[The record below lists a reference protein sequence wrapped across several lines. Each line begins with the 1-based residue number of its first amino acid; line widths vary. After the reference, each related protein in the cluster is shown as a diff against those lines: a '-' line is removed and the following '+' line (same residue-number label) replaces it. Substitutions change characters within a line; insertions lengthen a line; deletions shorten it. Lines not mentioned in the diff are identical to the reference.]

1 MQRIVRLLQQSGLN
15 RPAFFSLATRGT
27 QGATGLLTLA
37 FVGRFLTLESQGY
50 YYAILSF
57 VAFVMLGEFGL
68 NYAVMQSASHEA
80 AALVGG
86 DRTGLSDAGV
96 RSRLRALL
104 FGATRFTTYAT
115 SLAVVLV
122 AAIGTRIFLATPTSG
137 LPGNT
142 WVGPWALA
150 ILAVAANQQL
160 APRFALLEG
169 VGGAAAV
176 WRFRLHQ
183 ELLIAATLWTALA
196 SGLGLWS
203 LAVAYTTRFTYSTLW
218 LRTHTAAELL
228 RDLARTRKDA
238 PAPSDY
244 WRAEV
249 WPFQW
254 RIGLSVVAGYFIFQ
268 LLTPI
273 VFALNGARVAGQF
286 GMTMALTNGLLVA
299 TTAWLNS
306 QAPLYGRLIARR
318 EYAELNREFARA
330 VRSSF
335 VVVLAAALAVT
346 GVVMLLADRH
356 HPTGDR
362 VLPPLPF
369 ALLMA
374 STVVNH
380 LTFAL
385 AVYLRAHRKEPLLV
399 PSLVG
404 AVVTALATY
413 ITARSGNLV
422 WVTGS
427 YFALTAFGG
436 VVTLGIFLS
445 RSRRWH
451 AHDAVVPSTDT
462 VTL

>member
-1 MQRIVRLLQQSGLN
+1 MNRLLSLAQRSGLN
-15 RPAFFSLATRGT
+15 RPAFFSLAARGT
-27 QGATGLLTLA
+27 QSATALVTIV
-37 FVGRFLTLESQGY
+37 FVGRFLTLDSQGY

-57 VAFVMLGEFGL
+57 VALVMLGEFGL

-80 AALVGG
+80 AGLTASRGAAL
-86 DRTGLSDAGV
+86 DERI
-96 RSRLRALL
+96 RSRLAALL
-104 FGATRFTTYAT
+104 SGATRFTAYTT
-115 SLAVVLV
+115 SLAVVVV
-122 AAIGTRIFLATPTSG
+122 AAIGTRTFVGSRGSA
-137 LPGNT
+137 LPSDA
-142 WVGPWALA
+142 WAGPWALA
-150 ILAVAANQQL
+150 ILAVAATQQL

-169 VGGAAAV
+169 SGGAAAV

-183 ELLIAATLWTALA
+183 ELVIAAVLWTGLAL
-196 SGLGLWS
+196 GLGLWS
-203 LAVAYTTRFTYSTLW
+203 LGLAYVTRFVYSTVW
-218 LRTHTAAELL
+218 LRSHPSAELL
-228 RDLARTRKDA
+228 RELARSRGDVNVPT
-238 PAPSDY
+238 SY

-286 GMTMALTNGLLVA
+286 GMTMAITNGLLVA

-306 QAPLYGRLIARR
+306 QAPLYGRLIAQRQ
-318 EYAELNREFARA
+318 YAELNREFARA
-330 VRSSF
+330 VASSF
-335 VVVLAAALAVT
+335 VVVVTAALAVI
-346 GVVMLLADRH
+346 GVVALLAGRQ
-356 HPTGDR
+356 HPVSAR

-369 ALLMA
+369 ALLMT

-399 PSLVG
+399 PSVG
-404 AVVTALATY
+404 GAILTALTVY

-427 YFALTAFGG
+427 YLALTAFGG
-436 VVTLGIFLS
+436 VVTLIIFLS
-445 RSRRWH
+445 RSRSWH
-451 AHDAVVPSTDT
+451 AHEPLTTTTDSA
-462 VTL
+462 